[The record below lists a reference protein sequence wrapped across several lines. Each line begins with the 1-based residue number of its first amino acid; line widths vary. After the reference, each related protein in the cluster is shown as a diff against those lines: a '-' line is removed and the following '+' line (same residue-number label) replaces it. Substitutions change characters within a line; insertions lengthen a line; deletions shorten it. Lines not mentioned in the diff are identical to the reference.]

1 MSGGFDEGIPD
12 QEEKRS
18 YLNPGDQVQ
27 AELDQTEA
35 DMNRMFMEL
44 NDLEDMIKDNKDLK
58 TMKELM
64 GVTNDVMT
72 AHMTQFESLKT
83 NIMGINDQAHRA
95 II

>member
-1 MSGGFDEGIPD
+1 
-12 QEEKRS
+12 
-18 YLNPGDQVQ
+18 
-27 AELDQTEA
+27 
-35 DMNRMFMEL
+35 MNRMFMEL

-64 GVTNDVMT
+64 GVTNDVMS